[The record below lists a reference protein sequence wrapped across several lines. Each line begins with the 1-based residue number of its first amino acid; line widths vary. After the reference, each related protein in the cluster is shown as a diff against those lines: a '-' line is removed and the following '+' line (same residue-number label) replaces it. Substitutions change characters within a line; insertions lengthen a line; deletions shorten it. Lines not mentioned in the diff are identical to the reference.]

1 MTERDQ
7 ADRGPRAHH
16 PSLPRGRALRR
27 GWAIFLMLTLFPL
40 TAVRAA
46 PLWIDVRSAEE
57 FAAGHVPGAHHIH
70 YSEIGVRINEL
81 TQDPDA
87 DIRVYCAVGVRA
99 QVAKLKL
106 EFAGFRNVTNEGG
119 LAAAQAAWKLAGGN
133 TECGTPST
141 NPQPDQQGGPC

>member
-1 MTERDQ
+1 MNC
-7 ADRGPRAHH
+7 
-16 PSLPRGRALRR
+16 ALTVLL
-27 GWAIFLMLTLFPL
+27 AMLMPASAF
-40 TAVRAA
+40 AAGSA

-81 TQDPDA
+81 TRDPEA

-119 LAAAQAAWKLAGGN
+119 LAAAQTAWQKANGSV
-133 TECGTPST
+133 ECGAPST
-141 NPQPDQQGGPC
+141 DTQPDDKGGPC

>member
-1 MTERDQ
+1 MTVRSCAESVQQHAR
-7 ADRGPRAHH
+7 RA
-16 PSLPRGRALRR
+16 RR
-27 GWAIFLMLTLFPL
+27 CRRCQPAGVLAVLLGLLLAPL
-40 TAVRAA
+40 AGAA

-81 TQDPDA
+81 TRDPDA

-106 EFAGFRNVTNEGG
+106 EFAGYRNVTNEGG
-119 LAAAQAAWKLAGGN
+119 LAAAQTAWKKAGGN
-133 TECGTPST
+133 VECGAPSS
-141 NPQPDQQGGPC
+141 NPQPDHEGGPC